1 MVSLLIVW
9 VQAGSSGEWRSV
21 STWNN
26 EDVLAWAEGL
36 ANPTFTQL
44 VQTKVCLCWALF
56 HMYILFVLL
65 VYRVSSC
72 VQGMT
77 GSELFLADNQ
87 TLVDLGI
94 ESESTRQAVLEAVGE
109 LKATENNK
117 LQNFYKFKV

>member
-1 MVSLLIVW
+1 MGRGSGQPHFYTTGSNKGVSLLGIVSP
-9 VQAGSSGEWRSV
+9 V
-21 STWNN
+21 
-26 EDVLAWAEGL
+26 
-36 ANPTFTQL
+36 
-44 VQTKVCLCWALF
+44 
-56 HMYILFVLL
+56 YIYMFVLL